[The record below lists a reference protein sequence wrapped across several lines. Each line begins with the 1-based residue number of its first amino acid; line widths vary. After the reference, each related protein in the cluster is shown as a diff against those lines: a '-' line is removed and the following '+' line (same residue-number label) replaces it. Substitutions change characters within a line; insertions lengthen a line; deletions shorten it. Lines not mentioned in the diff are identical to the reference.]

1 MKPAVEEHAPVTGG
15 QDEAIPIDPLGI
27 GWISLKI
34 LAEQDGADLCSAERE
49 PEVSRTACVN
59 GIDGQAP
66 GLVSRLLKN
75 FLVLHSRRIG
85 KKILDLQRLAGDGE
99 NYLIFFIKWGARGS
113 ILINDVAGTELDDIV
128 TWIYLDFLGPNSD
141 HVRIFVLIDADKK
154 IFIIWGQIT

>member
-1 MKPAVEEHAPVTGG
+1 
-15 QDEAIPIDPLGI
+15 
-27 GWISLKI
+27 
-34 LAEQDGADLCSAERE
+34 
-49 PEVSRTACVN
+49 VSRTACVN

-141 HVRIFVLIDADKK
+141 HVRIVVLIDADKK
-154 IFIIWGQIT
+154 IFIIRGQIT